1 MNKTTQTL
9 LRGLVAICLLLS
21 ATFVV
26 ASEADQKAHHLAQ
39 KYLLV
44 DTHIDVP
51 YRLEDGWVDVTRATE
66 GGDFDYP
73 RAKKGGLDVSFMSV
87 FAPPGMEKEDG
98 DASQAW
104 QLANQLIDSVE
115 ALAARAPDKF
125 MLVYSPDDAEKAMR
139 SGRIGLA
146 MGMENGSPLN
156 HDLANVRHF
165 ADRGISYI
173 TLAHGKSNHICDS
186 SYDEHRQWNG
196 LSPFGKEVV
205 AEMNHLGVMID
216 ISHVTDETFY
226 QVMEISKVPVIA
238 SHSSPR
244 KFTPG
249 WERNMSDEMIEA
261 LAANGGVIQINI
273 GSSFIKQEAHEWF
286 NTMAEKRRAYLA
298 EHDLPPH
305 GDAASKWGKEYRID
319 NPFPYATMDDV
330 LANFEHVIKL
340 AGIEHVG
347 IGSDFDG
354 VGDSLPEGFK
364 DVSHYPALIAGF
376 LKHGYSEDNIRAI
389 MGGNLMRVWR
399 EVEAFAGKS

>member
-1 MNKTTQTL
+1 
-9 LRGLVAICLLLS
+9 
-21 ATFVV
+21 
-26 ASEADQKAHHLAQ
+26 
-39 KYLLV
+39 
-44 DTHIDVP
+44 
-51 YRLEDGWVDVTRATE
+51 
-66 GGDFDYP
+66 
-73 RAKKGGLDVSFMSV
+73 
-87 FAPPGMEKEDG
+87 
-98 DASQAW
+98 
-104 QLANQLIDSVE
+104 
-115 ALAARAPDKF
+115 
-125 MLVYSPDDAEKAMR
+125 MLVYSPDDAEKALQ

-146 MGMENGSPLN
+146 LGMENGSPIN
-156 HDLANVRHF
+156 HDLANIRHF

-273 GSSFIKQEAHEWF
+273 GSSFIKREAHEWF
-286 NTMAEKRRAYLA
+286 NTMAEKRKAYLE

-305 GDAASKWGKEYRID
+305 GDAASKWGKEYRVE
-319 NPFPYATMDDV
+319 NPFPYATLDDV
-330 LANFEHVIKL
+330 LANFGHVIEL
-340 AGIEHVG
+340 VGVEHVG

-354 VGDSLPEGFK
+354 VGDSLPIGLK
-364 DVSHYPALIAGF
+364 DVSHVPALIAGF
-376 LKHGYSEDNIRAI
+376 LERGYSEDDIRAI

-399 EVEAFAGKS
+399 QVRAFAKEGQN